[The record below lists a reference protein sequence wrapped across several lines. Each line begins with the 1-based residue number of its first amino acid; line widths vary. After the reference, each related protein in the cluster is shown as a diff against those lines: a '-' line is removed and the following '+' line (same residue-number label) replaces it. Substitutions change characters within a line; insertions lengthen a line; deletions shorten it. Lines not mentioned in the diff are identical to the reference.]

1 MYNEEQKR
9 KFIAGYTKS
18 IHTSNVACN
27 MFEALAAYEETY
39 EKDMCAFTVDELQ
52 PAINNV
58 LGLRA
63 VSKWMGIIIM
73 REYVRWCIANKY
85 PGACDSIMHVD
96 LLGLDKVRAQMV
108 SSPLH
113 LQKYLNEVFDAEDE
127 ETIDN
132 IYRCFFW
139 MGYAGITEED
149 ALQVETSDVNMASM
163 TINHNGQER
172 PIYREALPAFR
183 NAIQLTQFSYKHPN
197 YSKLVI
203 RDRVAGT
210 TLMRGIKASMQLLTL
225 RSTLSKRLTEAFKN
239 GKTQQQLSF
248 YRIWLSGLFYRMYE
262 MERAGI
268 PADFSETAIQE
279 MSGKTYSLEGRA
291 TLRQKQNRKAK
302 DYMDDYQR
310 WKLAFSI

>member
-27 MFEALAAYEETY
+27 IFEALAAYEETY
-39 EKDMCAFTVDELQ
+39 EKDMCTFTVDELQ
-52 PAINNV
+52 PVTNNV

-63 VSKWMGIIIM
+63 ASKWMGIIIL

-85 PGACDSIMHVD
+85 PGACDSIMRVD
-96 LLGLDKVRAQMV
+96 LLGLDKVRVQMV

-113 LQKYLNEVFDAEDE
+113 LQKYLDKVFDAEDE

-139 MGYAGITEED
+139 MGYAGLSEED
-149 ALQVETSDVNMASM
+149 TLHVGTSNVDMANM
-163 TINHNGQER
+163 TINHNGQGH

-183 NAIQLTQFSYKHPN
+183 NAIQLTQFYYKHPN

-203 RDRVAGT
+203 RNRVAGT
-210 TLMRGIKASMQLLTL
+210 TLMRGIKANTQLITL
-225 RSTLSKRLTEAFKN
+225 RPTLSKRLTDAFEN
-239 GKTQQQLSF
+239 GRVQQKLSF
-248 YRIWLSGLFYRMYE
+248 HRIWLSGLFYRMYE

-268 PADFSETAIQE
+268 PVDFSATAIQE

-302 DYMDDYQR
+302 GYMDDYQR